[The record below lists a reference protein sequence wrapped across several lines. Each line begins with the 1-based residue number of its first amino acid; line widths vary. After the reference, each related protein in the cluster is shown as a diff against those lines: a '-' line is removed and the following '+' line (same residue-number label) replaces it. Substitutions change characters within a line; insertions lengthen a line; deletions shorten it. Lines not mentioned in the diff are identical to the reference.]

1 SHIKPER
8 YRIMMHPDLKKFTFA
23 GEETI
28 FLDIKKGTRNIE
40 LHAKELKISGV
51 ELKTSRGRIH
61 KPRKVVFN
69 KEKETVDFLFSDVL
83 AKGKYQL
90 SLKFNGLLAQKL
102 HGLYRSA
109 YEHKG
114 KVEYLATTQFES
126 IFAREAFPCFDEP
139 SHKAIFDVTLIV
151 PKGLHGISN
160 TMPVAV
166 KEHSAGY
173 EAIKFAPTPKMSTYL
188 LAFIVGKFDY
198 IEGKSKRGVV
208 VRVFATPGKIQ
219 QAKFALEVAK
229 KSLDFYENYFA
240 IKYPLPVL
248 DLIAIPDFSA
258 GAMEN
263 WGAITYREIAL
274 LVDPDNSSL
283 AVKQRVALT
292 IAHEIAHQWFG
303 NLVTMNWWTDLWL
316 NEGFASYAEYMA
328 VDHIFPEW
336 KMWEHFMVG
345 DFATALELDA
355 LKNTHAIEVAVKHP
369 REIDEIFD
377 AVSYSKGASI
387 IRMLAN
393 YIGPKNF
400 QDGLRIYLKKHAY
413 SNASTA
419 DLWKAFEKASGAPVS
434 KIMSAWTKQPGFP
447 FISARREGR
456 FLAIEQRR
464 FFKNARNY
472 KIKGETLWPIPLSIS
487 QNNKQNKIL
496 FDKKNILLKNTRKG
510 EWGKINVGQ
519 TSFTRVLYSESMLA
533 GLSKAVERRKLSSLD
548 RFGLIS
554 DAFAL
559 SAAGKLRAVDVLE
572 LLRAYKNE
580 TDVNVSA
587 EVISGLSSIG
597 GLFLDESEYT
607 SYKKYALSIL
617 GPIAVKV
624 GWQAKKGDGHNIVLL
639 RPMVLSAA
647 AAYGHKPTI
656 SKAMSIFKQAKNGK
670 FIDPNIRSVVY
681 SVAARNGGKNQFLY
695 FLSRYKAEKSQEEKN
710 RLARAMM
717 VFEDKKLFS
726 EFLSLCLS
734 KHVRPQDAFLYLSAA
749 MTVRKNKYVAYDFVK
764 KNWKSIIKRPSGTR
778 QFAGR
783 IIESM
788 QYFADPK
795 VYADMRKFLS
805 KNSMPGIERTI
816 KQTLEGVQSNID
828 WAKRDLSDIK
838 DWLKGNGF

>member
-1 SHIKPER
+1 MPNKSKNDILLASYVKPER

-40 LHAKELKISGV
+40 LHAKELKIGGV
-51 ELKTSRGRIH
+51 ELKTRKGSIY
-61 KPRKVVFN
+61 KPRKIVFN
-69 KEKETVDFLFSDVL
+69 KKKETVDFLFSKTL

-90 SLKFNGLLAQKL
+90 SLKFSGLLAEKL

-109 YEHKG
+109 YEHNG

-166 KEHSAGY
+166 KEHSVGY

-229 KSLDFYENYFA
+229 KSLDFYEEYFA

-258 GAMEN
+258 AAMEN

-274 LVDPDNSSL
+274 LVDSNNSSL
-283 AVKQRVALT
+283 AVKQRAAIV

-336 KMWEHFMVG
+336 NMWEQFMAG
-345 DFATALELDA
+345 DYAVALELDA
-355 LKNTHAIEVAVKHP
+355 LKNTHPIEVRINHP

-377 AVSYSKGASI
+377 DISYRKGASM
-387 IRMLAN
+387 IRMLAD

-400 QDGLRIYLKKHAY
+400 QNGLRIYLKKHSY
-413 SNASTA
+413 SNASTD
-419 DLWKAFEKASGAPVS
+419 DLWRAFESASGAPVG
-434 KIMSAWTKQPGFP
+434 KIMSSWTKHPGFP

-464 FFKNARNY
+464 FFKNAR
-472 KIKGETLWPIPLSIS
+472 
-487 QNNKQNKIL
+487 
-496 FDKKNILLKNTRKG
+496 
-510 EWGKINVGQ
+510 
-519 TSFTRVLYSESMLA
+519 
-533 GLSKAVERRKLSSLD
+533 
-548 RFGLIS
+548 
-554 DAFAL
+554 
-559 SAAGKLRAVDVLE
+559 
-572 LLRAYKNE
+572 
-580 TDVNVSA
+580 
-587 EVISGLSSIG
+587 
-597 GLFLDESEYT
+597 
-607 SYKKYALSIL
+607 
-617 GPIAVKV
+617 
-624 GWQAKKGDGHNIVLL
+624 
-639 RPMVLSAA
+639 
-647 AAYGHKPTI
+647 
-656 SKAMSIFKQAKNGK
+656 
-670 FIDPNIRSVVY
+670 
-681 SVAARNGGKNQFLY
+681 
-695 FLSRYKAEKSQEEKN
+695 
-710 RLARAMM
+710 
-717 VFEDKKLFS
+717 
-726 EFLSLCLS
+726 
-734 KHVRPQDAFLYLSAA
+734 
-749 MTVRKNKYVAYDFVK
+749 
-764 KNWKSIIKRPSGTR
+764 
-778 QFAGR
+778 
-783 IIESM
+783 
-788 QYFADPK
+788 
-795 VYADMRKFLS
+795 
-805 KNSMPGIERTI
+805 
-816 KQTLEGVQSNID
+816 
-828 WAKRDLSDIK
+828 
-838 DWLKGNGF
+838 